1 MFIKYAESKTCYNEM
16 KMDLYIKLKINK
28 DFNKE
33 KYITSTRGYGIYMDE
48 VKGNNLQV
56 YVRTEKNGLIKII
69 DTDYVYTS
77 NAEDIKV
84 DFDEVGSYEA
94 MFENG
99 LNLEHLKA
107 VLPDAEAGFVAEL
120 LDMLLEKNDES
131 WEIPITEGDIKIT
144 VESGIGNSKTSL
156 VYYI

>member
-1 MFIKYAESKTCYNEM
+1 MLEQK
-16 KMDLYIKLKINK
+16 
-28 DFNKE
+28 
-33 KYITSTRGYGIYMDE
+33 
-48 VKGNNLQV
+48 
-56 YVRTEKNGLIKII
+56 KNGLIKII